1 MKRFWNWLLALALRK
16 SGREILLIPEGF
28 GPVLTVAKAL
38 VEEAGKATD
47 VSGEWRRHQV
57 YAAMIKTLPD
67 TPKRVIGLAIEVAIN
82 ARASH

>member
-1 MKRFWNWLLALALRK
+1 MKRFWNWLLEVALKK

-57 YAAMIKTLPD
+57 YAAMIKIFPD
-67 TPKRVIGLAIEVAIN
+67 MPKRVIGLAIEVVIN
-82 ARASH
+82 ARADN